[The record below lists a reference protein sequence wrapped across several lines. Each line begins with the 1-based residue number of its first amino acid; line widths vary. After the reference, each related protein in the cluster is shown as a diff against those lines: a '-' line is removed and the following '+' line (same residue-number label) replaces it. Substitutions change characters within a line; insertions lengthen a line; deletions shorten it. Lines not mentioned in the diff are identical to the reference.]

1 LRLSLRRTDS
11 NNTRRREMNWKDY
24 FEKTSGKGFLATA
37 GRSGE
42 VDIAIY
48 SRPHVM
54 EDGTLAF
61 GMTDRLTHAN
71 LGENP
76 HAVYAF
82 NEKGYKGMRLYLEKV
97 SEETE
102 GSLLEKIRK
111 RADEVVCPGTGD
123 AIKYVVYFRVTKD
136 LPLVGT

>member
-1 LRLSLRRTDS
+1 
-11 NNTRRREMNWKDY
+11 MNWRDY
-24 FEKTSGKGFLATA
+24 FDKTTGKGFLATA
-37 GRSGE
+37 GRAGE

-54 EDGTLAF
+54 EDGMMAF

-71 LGENP
+71 LRENP

-82 NEKGYKGMRLYLEKV
+82 NEKGYKGVRLYLEKV
-97 SEETE
+97 REETE
-102 GSLLEKIRK
+102 GSLLEEIRK

-123 AIKYVVYFRVTKD
+123 AIKYVVYFRVTKN

>member
-1 LRLSLRRTDS
+1 
-11 NNTRRREMNWKDY
+11 MNWRDY
-24 FEKTSGKGFLATA
+24 FEKTTGKGFLATV
-37 GRSGE
+37 GRTGE

-71 LGENP
+71 LQENP

-82 NEKGYKGMRLYLEKV
+82 NQKGYEGVRLYLEKV
-97 SEETE
+97 REETE
-102 GSLLEKIRK
+102 GPLLDEIRK

-123 AIKYVVYFRVTKD
+123 AIQYVAYFRVTKE

>member
-1 LRLSLRRTDS
+1 
-11 NNTRRREMNWKDY
+11 
-24 FEKTSGKGFLATA
+24 
-37 GRSGE
+37 
-42 VDIAIY
+42 
-48 SRPHVM
+48 M

-76 HAVYAF
+76 YAVYAF
-82 NEKGYKGMRLYLEKV
+82 NEKGYQEGVRLYLEKV
-97 SEETE
+97 REETE
-102 GSLLEKIRK
+102 GPLLEEIRK

>member
-1 LRLSLRRTDS
+1 MD
-11 NNTRRREMNWKDY
+11 WKAY
-24 FEKTSGKGFLATA
+24 FEKTGGKGYLATA
-37 GRSGE
+37 SRSGE
-42 VDIAIY
+42 VDIAVY

-71 LGENP
+71 LQENP
-76 HAVYAF
+76 HAAYAF
-82 NEKGYKGMRLYLEKV
+82 NAKGFEGARLYLERV
-97 SEETE
+97 REETE
-102 GSLLEKIRK
+102 GPLLEEIRR

-123 AIKYVVYFRVTKD
+123 QIKYVAYFRLKKD

>member
-1 LRLSLRRTDS
+1 MD
-11 NNTRRREMNWKDY
+11 WKAY
-24 FEKTSGKGFLATA
+24 FEKTRGTGFLATA
-37 GRSGE
+37 GRNGE

-61 GMTDRLTHAN
+61 GMTDRLTHTN
-71 LGENP
+71 IEENP
-76 HAVYAF
+76 HATYAF
-82 NEKGYKGMRLYLEKV
+82 KESGYEGVRLYLEKV
-97 SEETE
+97 REETE
-102 GSLLEKIRK
+102 GPLLEEIRR

-123 AIKYVVYFRVTKD
+123 LMKFVVYFRVTKD

>member
-1 LRLSLRRTDS
+1 
-11 NNTRRREMNWKDY
+11 MNWKDY
-24 FEKTSGKGFLATA
+24 FEKTTGKGFLATG

-71 LGENP
+71 LQENP
-76 HAVYAF
+76 YAVYAF
-82 NEKGYKGMRLYLEKV
+82 NEKGYKGVRLYLEKV
-97 SEETE
+97 REETE
-102 GSLLEKIRK
+102 GSLLQEIRK

>member
-1 LRLSLRRTDS
+1 L
-11 NNTRRREMNWKDY
+11 NWKDY
-24 FEKTSGKGFLATA
+24 FEKTTGIGFLATA

-71 LGENP
+71 LQENP
-76 HAVYAF
+76 YAVYAF
-82 NEKGYKGMRLYLEKV
+82 NEKGYAGVRLYLKNV
-97 SEETE
+97 REETE
-102 GSLLEKIRK
+102 GSLLEEIRK

-123 AIKYVVYFRVTKD
+123 SIKYVVYFRVTKK

>member
-1 LRLSLRRTDS
+1 MD
-11 NNTRRREMNWKDY
+11 WKQY
-24 FEKTSGKGFLATA
+24 FESKGGKGFMATA
-37 GRSGE
+37 GSSGE

-61 GMTDRLTHAN
+61 GMTERLTHAN
-71 LGENP
+71 LQENP
-76 HAVYAF
+76 HATYAF
-82 NEKGYKGMRLYLEKV
+82 NEKGFEGVRLYLEKV
-97 SEETE
+97 REETE
-102 GSLLEKIRK
+102 GPLLEEIRE

-123 AIKYVVYFRVTKD
+123 LIKYLVYFRVKEN

>member
-1 LRLSLRRTDS
+1 
-11 NNTRRREMNWKDY
+11 MNWKDY
-24 FEKTSGKGFLATA
+24 FEKTTGKGFLATA
-37 GRSGE
+37 GHSGE

-71 LGENP
+71 LVENP
-76 HAVYAF
+76 RAVYAF
-82 NEKGYKGMRLYLEKV
+82 NESGYGGVRLYLEKV
-97 SEETE
+97 REET
-102 GSLLEKIRK
+102 GGALLEEIRK